1 MLAGPQSNPVV
12 PQKST
17 EHAQD
22 IDMEQRECSSLM
34 ESGCTGEIHAQRK
47 RMREGNDSEDE
58 ESDVNNYESSESEDY
73 GYSSDPSKQTKIS
86 GSYFGFGSL
95 IYQSTERTIKTPTTT

>member
-1 MLAGPQSNPVV
+1 MKENNHGAMLAGPQSNPVV

-17 EHAQD
+17 EHAPD

-73 GYSSDPSKQTKIS
+73 GYSSDNENSSSEDSDGPS
-86 GSYFGFGSL
+86 
-95 IYQSTERTIKTPTTT
+95 E